1 MVCKMSSIT
10 AALALAM
17 TPLVSVRAAATSAPQ
32 PELIFAAMKAA
43 TGGTHWDAVA
53 ELDQQSDIEQGG
65 QKGHCVQYQDLLE
78 GRSMSSC
85 TLGGVQDGQGYDGII
100 SWFMDEK
107 SMVSAR
113 ESIQAKREA
122 VTDAYIARNGWF
134 RSASADPATM
144 HFVGE
149 RHEVGRNFDVVHVV
163 PKGGMAFDAWIDTH
177 SHLLNRVAEDTDDGE
192 TQTTWYTDYRSVD
205 GVLVPYAQRVGNGDA
220 QYDMTSHAQQI
231 VARAIP
237 DDARFAMPS
246 STVRDAHIDG
256 GASSATVP
264 FVPYGGLIMVE
275 VSIDGAKPLP
285 FILDTGGLNLL
296 TPDAAHK
303 LGVAGEGNQAVRGV
317 GEATQSMQI
326 AQIKSYRVGD
336 VTMDDQRFMIVDL
349 PRLLTDR
356 GEHEPIAG
364 LIGYELLRR
373 FATRIDYDK
382 SVLTFTPE
390 ALFHGAPR
398 ATSIPI
404 VFNDRTPQVEA
415 RVNDVPGTFSLDTGD
430 AGNLTVFAPFAKAHA
445 IEPRGKT
452 YASQARGAGGAIGMI
467 EAAVDTFSIGSF
479 TLTHPTT
486 SFAAPTK
493 GGFASNLLAG
503 NIGYG
508 VLSRFIVTFDYERR
522 QLYLQP
528 GDHFAVALPRGRT
541 GVGLD
546 RLSHDAFYVATLVPH
561 SPGDEAGLHV
571 GDLVTAIDQ
580 VPVARMGLD
589 DVRRLMQQSAGTRM
603 QMSIMR
609 NSAASLRTLTLRD
622 L

>member
-1 MVCKMSSIT
+1 MVCKMSLI
-10 AALALAM
+10 AAAMALAMSSLALAN
-17 TPLVSVRAAATSAPQ
+17 AATSLPP
-32 PELIFAAMKAA
+32 PEFVFAAMKVAS
-43 TGGTHWDAVA
+43 GGAHWDAIA
-53 ELDQQSDIEQGG
+53 ELEQQSDIEQGG
-65 QKGHCVQYQDLLE
+65 QKGRCVQYQDLLE
-78 GRSMSSC
+78 GRSASSC
-85 TLGGVQDGQGYDGII
+85 TLGGVQNGQGYDGSI

-134 RSASADPATM
+134 RPVSTDPATM

-149 RHEVGRNFDVVHVV
+149 RNQAGRHFDVVHVV
-163 PKGGMAFDAWIDTH
+163 PKGGMAFDAWVDTH
-177 SHLLNRVAEDTDDGE
+177 SHLLDRVVEDTDDGE
-192 TQTTWYTDYRSVD
+192 TQTTWYTDYRSLD
-205 GVLVPYAQRVGNGDA
+205 GVLVPYGQRVGNGDA
-220 QYDMTSHAQQI
+220 QYDMTLRAQQVI
-231 VARAIP
+231 AHATP
-237 DDARFAMPS
+237 NDAHFAMPS
-246 STVRDAHIDG
+246 STVHDAHIDG
-256 GASSATVP
+256 DASSATVP
-264 FVPYGGLIMVE
+264 FIPYGGLIMVE

-296 TPDAAHK
+296 TPDAARK
-303 LGVAGEGNQAVRGV
+303 LGVTGEGNQAVQGV
-317 GEATQSMQI
+317 GEATQSMQT
-326 AQIKSYRVGD
+326 AQVKSYRVGD
-336 VTMDDQRFMIVDL
+336 VIMDDQRFVIVDL

-382 SVLTFTPE
+382 HVLTFTPV
-390 ALFHGAPR
+390 ASFHGVPS

-445 IEPRGKT
+445 IAPRGKT
-452 YASQARGAGGAIGMI
+452 FATQARGAGGTIGMMD
-467 EAAVDTFSIGSF
+467 ASVDRLSIGSF

-486 SFAAPTK
+486 SFAAPAK

-508 VLSRFIVTFDYERR
+508 VLSRFALTLDYEHR

-528 GDHFAVALPRGRT
+528 GEHFADALPRGRT

-546 RLSHDAFYVATLVPH
+546 RKSHDAFYVATLVPD
-561 SPGDEAGLHV
+561 SPADEAGLQV
-571 GDLVTAIDQ
+571 GDLVVAIDH
-580 VPVARMGLD
+580 VPVTRMGLD
-589 DVRRLMQQSAGTRM
+589 DIRRLMQQPVGTRM
-603 QMSIMR
+603 QISVVR
-609 NSAASLRTLTLRD
+609 DGVASLRTLTLRD